1 MNHENGDP
9 FRAYL
14 SGVAT
19 AIRDS
24 NHDEQTRAELEKLRA
39 AIELA
44 YPQIYYPDE
53 APAPEEI

>member
-1 MNHENGDP
+1 MKHEKGDP

-14 SGVAT
+14 SGVAEV
-19 AIRDS
+19 IRDS
-24 NHDEQTRAELEKLRA
+24 SHDEQTRAELEKLRA

-44 YPQIYYPDE
+44 YLQIYYPDE

>member
-9 FRAYL
+9 FRACL
-14 SGVAT
+14 SGVAA
-19 AIRDS
+19 AIRDG
-24 NHDEQTRAELEKLRA
+24 NHDEHTRAELEKLRA

-44 YPQIYYPDE
+44 YLQIYYPDE

>member
-9 FRAYL
+9 FRAWL
-14 SGVAT
+14 SGVAA
-19 AIRDS
+19 AIRDN

-44 YPQIYYPDE
+44 YLQIYYPDE